1 MNDPTV
7 IFAVLILSSNWFCC
21 SPMRN
26 SVFWVATKI
35 LVVFFHPQL
44 DCLICVPQRYSSG
57 VSLRF
62 RQNLYTE
69 FRTSHLWLSPFLD
82 SPSLHLPSNC
92 DFPDLRPLTFQA
104 WRNDST
110 WKNGICCMCRP
121 TVNFCSELA
130 QLSSPS
136 RALKV
141 TLKNLSRDVIII
153 YRRSGSVRDH

>member
-1 MNDPTV
+1 MILWIGLGWLSFLFTLTHTFPNLCTSNNLESCPTHMNDPTV

-35 LVVFFHPQL
+35 LVLFFHPQL

-82 SPSLHLPSNC
+82 SPSLHLPATATSLIYGLSL
-92 DFPDLRPLTFQA
+92 FRPEGMIPLGRMGYAACAGQ
-104 WRNDST
+104 RST
-110 WKNGICCMCRP
+110 
-121 TVNFCSELA
+121 SA
-130 QLSSPS
+130 Q
-136 RALKV
+136 
-141 TLKNLSRDVIII
+141 N
-153 YRRSGSVRDH
+153 